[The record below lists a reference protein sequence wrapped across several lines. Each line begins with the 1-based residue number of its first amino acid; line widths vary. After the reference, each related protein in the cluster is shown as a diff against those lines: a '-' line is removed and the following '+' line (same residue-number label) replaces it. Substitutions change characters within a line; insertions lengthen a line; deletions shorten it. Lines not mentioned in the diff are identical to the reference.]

1 MNDQAKVALVAFNLT
16 VIALML
22 TMWLMDVVPVG
33 MSVYMVRLGISL
45 VVGGVVAAIAYFVAQ
60 MANK

>member
-60 MANK
+60 MASK